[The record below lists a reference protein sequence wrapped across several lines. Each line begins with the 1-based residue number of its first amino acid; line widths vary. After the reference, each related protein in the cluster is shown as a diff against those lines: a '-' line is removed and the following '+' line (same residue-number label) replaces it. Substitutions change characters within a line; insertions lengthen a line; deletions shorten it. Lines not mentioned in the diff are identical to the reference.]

1 MVERLL
7 GRLTKAEPD
16 LLKKRFVSEIVIPL
30 KDSFDMV
37 RTVYLSF
44 DGFEKTLFKG
54 KGDLSQAAVVL
65 EQEMPVFTG
74 RYFKRR
80 AVQKTLDFWEDC
92 GGSDSQGQINERMK
106 RHFPTFVLCKGE
118 KEINP
123 RRRSGRVAMIMPG
136 IDGDFQESFDHAV
149 ASYEHVIRV
158 DFPEEFSEL
167 SLAGYMAFFK
177 FWAEEMVKEYG
188 RLDVVAFSFSGGAL
202 LDMINALFLREM
214 KGRLGDTRV
223 KRPQYLINQV
233 KKATRRVVF
242 MSSAIG
248 FGEIHA
254 DWGRYVR
261 GVNVV
266 VDVFGESGAE
276 VLRKVVAPRK
286 EVGLNRPRYLEERKP
301 VDKIYDELRSLVL
314 FLRDDGKIEETILL
328 PSDYYMERFAK
339 GRGATELIGVVG
351 VEDTIV
357 NLKVMTRLRLFGVEP
372 FKRPYQDHSGPFN
385 EKLFWKR
392 LSSSKEFKYVG

>member
-1 MVERLL
+1 
-7 GRLTKAEPD
+7 
-16 LLKKRFVSEIVIPL
+16 
-30 KDSFDMV
+30 
-37 RTVYLSF
+37 
-44 DGFEKTLFKG
+44 
-54 KGDLSQAAVVL
+54 
-65 EQEMPVFTG
+65 VFTG

-177 FWAEEMVKEYG
+177 FCAEEMVKEYG